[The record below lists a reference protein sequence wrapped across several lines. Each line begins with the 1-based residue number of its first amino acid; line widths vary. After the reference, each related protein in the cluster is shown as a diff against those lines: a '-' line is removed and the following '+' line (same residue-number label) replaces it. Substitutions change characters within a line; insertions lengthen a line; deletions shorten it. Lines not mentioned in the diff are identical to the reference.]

1 MEIKNKKESSSS
13 SFDEI
18 RIIKNVVIG
27 IITVGI
33 LIICIQKTYKLM
45 SELEKDITSKKYYEL
60 VLNNGQIVR
69 DSMLYFN
76 KRYIMDSI
84 AYPEASIQSV
94 KIIKNSKKN
103 NLKSN

>member
-27 IITVGI
+27 IITLGV
-33 LIICIQKTYKLM
+33 LIICIQKIYRLM

-76 KRYIMDSI
+76 KRYIKDSI

-103 NLKSN
+103 NMKSN